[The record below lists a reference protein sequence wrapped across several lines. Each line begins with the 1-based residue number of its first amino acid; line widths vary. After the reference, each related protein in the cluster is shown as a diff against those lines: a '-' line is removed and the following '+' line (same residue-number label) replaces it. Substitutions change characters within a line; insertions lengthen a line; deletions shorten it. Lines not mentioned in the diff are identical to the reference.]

1 MCGIRRAYVRGRLRA
16 RAEKEWSM
24 YRVMIVDDNM
34 ANLIMARKTLEEEY
48 EVIPVSS
55 GISALECLN
64 DMPELP
70 DLVLL
75 DVDMPNVNGF
85 QVISEMMN
93 IPKLVNIPVI
103 FLTAQDDD
111 TTELESYNLGAM
123 DYIKK
128 PYTANLLRKRVDIQI
143 QLLSQRRKVAEVNR
157 SLNNLVQDKNK
168 KNLELQ
174 YSIVAMF
181 VDLLTKR
188 DGFGGDH
195 AKRTEK
201 YMDILL
207 SAMVRSGKFGLSA
220 DDATTICFASKI
232 HDIGKLCIAD
242 QYLNNVRSG
251 KESEFE
257 REAVKTHTT
266 LGADTL
272 SKVTQLSAGEN
283 NFMNY
288 AYNMCRSHHERWDGQ
303 GYPERLAGDKI
314 PLEARALAVVNTY
327 DNLRSIG
334 AEGRVFSHQ
343 EAMMKIKFMKFTCFD
358 PAVVDVFLSVEN
370 DIQNVAG

>member
-1 MCGIRRAYVRGRLRA
+1 
-16 RAEKEWSM
+16 
-24 YRVMIVDDNM
+24 M
-34 ANLIMARKTLEEEY
+34 ANLIMARKTLEDEY

-85 QVISEMMN
+85 QVISEMKN
-93 IPKLVNIPVI
+93 IPKLINIPIV

-111 TTELESYNLGAM
+111 TTELESYNLGAV

-128 PYTANLLRKRVDIQI
+128 PYTANLLKKRVDIQI
-143 QLLSQRRKVAEVNR
+143 QLLSQQRKLADMNR

-195 AKRTEK
+195 ARRIEK
-201 YMDILL
+201 YMDVLI
-207 SAMVRSGKFGLSA
+207 SALIRNGKHNLTA
-220 DDATTICFASKI
+220 DDGITICFAAQV

-242 QYLNNVRSG
+242 QYLNNVRMG

-288 AYNMCRSHHERWDGQ
+288 AHNMCRSHHERWDGK
-303 GYPERLAGDKI
+303 GYPDRLEGKDI
-314 PLEARALAVVNTY
+314 PIEARVLSIVDTY
-327 DNLRSIG
+327 DNLRNIAVG
-334 AEGRVFSHQ
+334 GKTLSHQ
-343 EAMMKIKFMKFTCFD
+343 EAIMKIKFMKFTCFD
-358 PAVVDVFLSVEN
+358 PELVDIFLSVEN
-370 DIQNVAG
+370 EIKNVAG

>member
-1 MCGIRRAYVRGRLRA
+1 
-16 RAEKEWSM
+16 M

-34 ANLIMARKTLEEEY
+34 ANLIMARKTLEDEY

-85 QVISEMMN
+85 QVISEMKN
-93 IPKLVNIPVI
+93 VPKLVNIPII

-123 DYIKK
+123 DYIRK
-128 PYTANLLRKRVDIQI
+128 PYTANLLKKRVDIQI
-143 QLLSQRRKVAEVNR
+143 QLLSQRRKLAEMNN

-181 VDLLTKR
+181 VDLMTKR

-195 AKRTEK
+195 ARRVEK
-201 YMDILL
+201 YMDILV
-207 SAMVRSGKFGLSA
+207 SALVRNGQYGLTA
-220 DDATTICFASKI
+220 DDATTICFASQI

-242 QYLNNVRSG
+242 QYILNVRNNQG
-251 KESEFE
+251 SEFE
-257 REAVKTHTT
+257 HEALKTHTT
-266 LGADTL
+266 LGADML

-288 AYNMCRSHHERWDGQ
+288 AYNMCRSHHERWDGN
-303 GYPERLAGDKI
+303 GYPDRLAGEKI
-314 PLEARALAVVNTY
+314 PLEARALAIVNTY
-327 DNLRSIG
+327 DNLRSIMTDG
-334 AEGRVFSHQ
+334 KVLSHQ
-343 EAMMKIKFMKFTCFD
+343 EAMMKIKFMKFTDFD
-358 PAVVDVFLSVEN
+358 PSIADIFLSVES
-370 DIQNVAG
+370 DIRNVAG

>member
-1 MCGIRRAYVRGRLRA
+1 
-16 RAEKEWSM
+16 M

-85 QVISEMMN
+85 QVISEMKN
-93 IPKLVNIPVI
+93 IPKLVNIPII

-123 DYIKK
+123 DYIRK
-128 PYTANLLRKRVDIQI
+128 PYTANLLKKRVDIQI
-143 QLLSQRRKVAEVNR
+143 RLLSQQRKLGDMNR

-188 DGFGGDH
+188 DGFSGDH
-195 AKRTEK
+195 ARRVEK
-201 YMDILL
+201 YIDVLI
-207 SAMVRSGKFGLSA
+207 SALIRNGKHNLTA
-220 DDATTICFASKI
+220 DDGITICFASQI

-242 QYLNNVRSG
+242 QYLNNVRMG

-288 AYNMCRSHHERWDGQ
+288 AHNMCRSHHERWDGK
-303 GYPERLAGDKI
+303 GYPDGLEGTNI
-314 PLEARALAVVNTY
+314 PIEARALAIVDTY
-327 DNLRSIG
+327 DNLRNITVGGKSL
-334 AEGRVFSHQ
+334 SHQ
-343 EAMMKIKFMKFTCFD
+343 EAIMKIKFMKFTCFD
-358 PAVVDVFLSVEN
+358 PEIVDLFLSVEN
-370 DIQNVAG
+370 EIKSVAG

>member
-1 MCGIRRAYVRGRLRA
+1 
-16 RAEKEWSM
+16 M

-34 ANLIMARKTLEEEY
+34 ANLIMARKTLEDEY

-85 QVISEMMN
+85 QVISEMKN
-93 IPKLVNIPVI
+93 IPKLVNIPII

-128 PYTANLLRKRVDIQI
+128 PYTANLLKKRVDIQI
-143 QLLSQRRKVAEVNR
+143 QLLTQRRKLAEMNL
-157 SLNNLVQDKNK
+157 SLNNMVQEQNK

-174 YSIVAMF
+174 YSIVGMF
-181 VDLLTKR
+181 VDLMSKR

-195 AKRTEK
+195 AKRVEK
-201 YMDILL
+201 YMDILV
-207 SAMVRSGKFGLSA
+207 SAIVRGGKHGLSA
-220 DDATTICFASKI
+220 DEGTTICFASQI

-242 QYLNNVRSG
+242 QYINNVRAGSQN
-251 KESEFE
+251 EFE
-257 REAVKTHTT
+257 NEAVKTHTT
-266 LGADTL
+266 LGADML

-283 NFMNY
+283 NFLNY
-288 AYNMCRSHHERWDGQ
+288 AYNMCRSHHERWDGK
-303 GYPERLAGDKI
+303 GYPDRLNGENI
-314 PLEARALAVVNTY
+314 PLEARILAVVNTY
-327 DNLRSIG
+327 DNLRNIAS
-334 AEGRVFSHQ
+334 EGKVLSHQ
-343 EAMMKIKFMKFTCFD
+343 EAMMKIKFMKFTSLD
-358 PAVVDVFLSVEN
+358 PNVVDVFLTVGN
-370 DIQNVAG
+370 DIRNVAG

>member
-1 MCGIRRAYVRGRLRA
+1 
-16 RAEKEWSM
+16 M

-34 ANLIMARKTLEEEY
+34 ANLIMARKTLEDEY

-55 GISALECLN
+55 GISALECLG

-85 QVISEMMN
+85 QVISEMKN
-93 IPKLVNIPVI
+93 VPKLVNIPII

-123 DYIKK
+123 DYIRK
-128 PYTANLLRKRVDIQI
+128 PYTANLLKKRVDIQI
-143 QLLSQRRKVAEVNR
+143 RLLSQQRKLSEMNN
-157 SLNNLVQDKNK
+157 SLSSIVKEKNK
-168 KNLELQ
+168 KNIELQ

-181 VDLLTKR
+181 VDLLSKR
-188 DGFGGDH
+188 DSVSADH
-195 AKRTEK
+195 ARRVEK
-201 YMDILL
+201 YMDVLI
-207 SAMVRSGKFGLSA
+207 SAMVRNGQHGLSA
-220 DDATTICFASKI
+220 DDGTTICFASKV

-242 QYLNNVRSG
+242 QYINNVRLG
-251 KESEFE
+251 KGSEFE
-257 REAVKTHTT
+257 YEAIKTHTT

-272 SKVTQLSAGEN
+272 AKVTQLNAGEN
-283 NFMNY
+283 NFLNY
-288 AYNMCRSHHERWDGQ
+288 AYNMCRNHHERWDGY
-303 GYPERLAGDKI
+303 GYPDRLSGENI

-334 AEGRVFSHQ
+334 EDGKVLSHQ
-343 EAMMKIKFMKFTCFD
+343 EALMKIKFMKFTSFD
-358 PAVVDVFLSVEN
+358 PSIVDIFLSAEN
-370 DIQNVAG
+370 DIRNVAG

>member
-1 MCGIRRAYVRGRLRA
+1 
-16 RAEKEWSM
+16 M

-34 ANLIMARKTLEEEY
+34 ANLIMARKTLEDEY

-85 QVISEMMN
+85 QVISEMKN
-93 IPKLVNIPVI
+93 IPKLINIPIV

-111 TTELESYNLGAM
+111 TTELESYNLGAV

-128 PYTANLLRKRVDIQI
+128 PYTANLLKKRVDIQI
-143 QLLSQRRKVAEVNR
+143 QLLSQQRKLADMNR

-195 AKRTEK
+195 ARRIEK
-201 YMDILL
+201 YMDVLI
-207 SAMVRSGKFGLSA
+207 SAIIRNGKHNLTA
-220 DDATTICFASKI
+220 DDGITICFAAQV

-242 QYLNNVRSG
+242 QYLNNVRMG

-288 AYNMCRSHHERWDGQ
+288 AHNMCRSHHERWDGK
-303 GYPERLAGDKI
+303 GYPDRLEGKDI
-314 PLEARALAVVNTY
+314 PIEARALSIVDTY
-327 DNLRSIG
+327 DNLRNIAVG
-334 AEGRVFSHQ
+334 GKTLSHQ
-343 EAMMKIKFMKFTCFD
+343 EAIMKIKFMKFTCFD
-358 PAVVDVFLSVEN
+358 PELVDIFLSVEN
-370 DIQNVAG
+370 EIKNVAG